1 MWNVL
6 TWISK
11 QNKKT
16 FFYGRLTFPKGRI
29 RIGAIERG
37 FQELKQQVEM
47 VFIDEKKN
55 GRWD

>member
-1 MWNVL
+1 L
-6 TWISK
+6 T
-11 QNKKT
+11 
-16 FFYGRLTFPKGRI
+16 YPKGRI